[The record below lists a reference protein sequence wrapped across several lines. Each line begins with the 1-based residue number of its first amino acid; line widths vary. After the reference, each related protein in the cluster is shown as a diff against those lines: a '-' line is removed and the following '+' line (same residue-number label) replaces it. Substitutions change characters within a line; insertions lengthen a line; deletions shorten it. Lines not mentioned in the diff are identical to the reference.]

1 MAYLR
6 PGVYIEE
13 TLIPN
18 PPIIGPNSDSVA
30 AFVGSADKGPVAAT
44 LVTSWSQFTSLYGS
58 WSATASRNK
67 LATAVYMFFA
77 NGGSRCYVKRVTA
90 GTPVVATST
99 FNDTN
104 TTPAA
109 TLVVNA
115 LNAGSWGNNIWI
127 GINNASVSGY
137 FDLTVYY
144 GSTSSAGT
152 AVEKFTDITMKNSDA
167 RYAIS
172 VINGSSAYISVAD
185 SSPSD
190 SHEAADN
197 PAPTGSGGS
206 VPVEL
211 ASGADGTAPTD
222 ANLVSALSAFD
233 TITQSLVLNLPG
245 VTGTTDVNGAITYAA
260 ARGDVF
266 IVVDALNDTVSAQL
280 TRSAAYTSTSYA
292 AVYYPNLVIPDP
304 VSSAPNA
311 VTTVPNGAAVI
322 GRYMATDASR
332 GIFKSPAGLEA
343 RLSGVVSVA
352 QLTNADLDALNSA
365 SAPVNAIRYVPGSG
379 IVVMGARTL
388 KPGYADR
395 YVSVRRSLIYIKKS
409 LEDLTGFA
417 IFEPND
423 ERLWNRLT
431 STVETFLTDFWQQGG
446 LRGLTPADSFY
457 VKCDEENNTINQIEN
472 GSVVVEVG
480 VALQRP
486 AEFVVIRIS
495 QYDSGAVVTIS

>member
-13 TLIPN
+13 TLNPN

-30 AFVGSADKGPVAAT
+30 AFVGTSDKGPVAAT

-58 WSATASRNK
+58 WSATSSRNK
-67 LATAVYMFFA
+67 LITAVYMFFA

-90 GTPVVATST
+90 GSPVSATST

-104 TTPAA
+104 ATPAA

-115 LNAGSWGNNIWI
+115 INAGAWGNDIYV
-127 GINNASVSGY
+127 GIANSAITGY

-144 GSTSSAGT
+144 GSAATSST
-152 AVEKFTDITMKNSDA
+152 AVERFTDITMLNSDA

-172 VINGSSAYISVAD
+172 VINGSSAYITVSD

-190 SHEAADN
+190 SHTASDN

-222 ANLVSALSAFD
+222 ANLVSALTAFD
-233 TITQSLVLNLPG
+233 VVNQSLILNLPG
-245 VTGTTDVNGAITYAA
+245 VTAATEVNGALTYASG
-260 ARGDVF
+260 RGDVF
-266 IVVDALNDTVSAQL
+266 VVIDPLVDTVSAQL
-280 TRSAAYTSTSYA
+280 TRAAAYTSSSYG
-292 AVYYPNLVIPDP
+292 AVYYPALVIPDP
-304 VSSAPNA
+304 TSSAPNA
-311 VTTVPNGAAVI
+311 VTTVSSGAAVI
-322 GRYMATDASR
+322 GRYVATDASR
-332 GIFKSPAGLEA
+332 GVFKSPAGLEA

-352 QLTNADLDALNSA
+352 QLTNSDLDTLNSA

-395 YVSVRRSLIYIKKS
+395 YVSVRRSLIFLKKS

-457 VKCDEENNTINQIEN
+457 VKCDEENNTTNQIDN
-472 GSVVVEVG
+472 GNVVVEVG